1 MGLLAY
7 YTHSQADG
15 TETHIALSHLLSP
28 INAASSPPAKAEFT
42 MRDVTKDEVEADC
55 AAEAVLLVSRLL
67 LGHLRTIDVI
77 HDSVGLTTLLPT
89 FHKLSWRFLEM
100 AE

>member
-1 MGLLAY
+1 
-7 YTHSQADG
+7 
-15 TETHIALSHLLSP
+15 
-28 INAASSPPAKAEFT
+28 

-67 LGHLRTIDVI
+67 LRYLRTIDVI
-77 HDSVGLTTLLPT
+77 HDSVGLTTLSPT

-100 AE
+100 EEWQSMTAQPRWYKWILYIIWSFPQTESPYKFDSPIQ